1 MYGYAGK
8 ILFVNLSK
16 GSLEVKP
23 FPEEWQRQYLGGR
36 GLGIKILAD
45 AFESIGDPLHESNLL
60 VFAAGPLTGTGIPLG
75 GRYSV
80 ATKSPLTGTIT
91 SANSGGVFG
100 YKLKKAGFDAVVVT
114 GKAQAPVYIYLNNG
128 AAELRSAAHL
138 WGKVSTETTKALL
151 DEVQDKG
158 AKVAC
163 IGPAGEKLASLAC
176 IMNDNFR
183 ALGRGG
189 VGAVMGSKNLK
200 AIVATGEA
208 KIEVAHPDKIKALQT
223 DFNARFK
230 ENGVT
235 KALHDYGTDVL
246 VNIINENYIFPT
258 KNFQTGRSPSAEA
271 DKIGGETLAKTFL
284 KRPKGC
290 FSCTIMCGRY
300 TEIDGVP
307 AEGPEYE
314 TAWSLGADCGIYDL
328 KAVKVA
334 NDLCNELGLDTIGAG
349 ATIACAMEMSEKG
362 YIPEKIGWGD
372 GAAMVELIRKMG
384 YREGIGNELADGSY
398 AFASKHGHPELSMS
412 VKKQDLPAYDPRGL
426 QGHGLAYA
434 TSVRG
439 GDHVYAYLIAPEVLG
454 SPQKLD
460 PYVDTDKATWV
471 KIFQDLTA
479 MIDSSGICLFT
490 SFAMG
495 APDYAAAISAVT
507 GWELTGD
514 DVLRMGERVWN
525 LQKLMNVK
533 LGFGREDD
541 TLPRRLLTEPLQEGG
556 PKGLVWRREPLLDEY
571 YKVRG
576 WDSAGNPTL
585 EKLRELGLAP
595 IPAVAPKVK

>member
-1 MYGYAGK
+1 MYGYANK
-8 ILFVNLSK
+8 ILYVDLTNKIL
-16 GSLEVKP
+16 GVKP
-23 FPEEWQRQYLGGR
+23 FPEEWMRQYLGGR

-45 AFESIGDPLHESNLL
+45 AIDSIGDPLDGSNLL

-100 YKLKKAGFDAVVVT
+100 YKLKKAGFDAIVIS
-114 GKAQAPVYIYLNNG
+114 GKAKTPVYLYLKNG
-128 AAELRSAAHL
+128 EAELRDATHL
-138 WGKVSTETTKALL
+138 WGKTSMETTKALL
-151 DEVQDKG
+151 DELQDKG
-158 AKVAC
+158 AKIAC
-163 IGPAGEKLASLAC
+163 IGPAGEKLARLAC

-200 AIVATGEA
+200 AIVATGDV
-208 KIEVAHPDKIKALQT
+208 KIEIAHPEKIKELQL
-223 DFNARFK
+223 DFNKRFK

-246 VNIINENYIFPT
+246 VNIINENYIFPV
-258 KNFQTGRSPSAEA
+258 KNFQSGRWPSATA

-290 FSCTIMCGRY
+290 FSCTIMCGRL
-300 TEIDGVP
+300 TEIDGVET
-307 AEGPEYE
+307 EGPEYE
-314 TAWSLGADCGIYDL
+314 TAWSFGADCGIDDL
-328 KAVKVA
+328 SAVKKA

-362 YIPEKIGWGD
+362 YIPEKISFGD
-372 GAAMVELIRKMG
+372 SAAMVELVRKMG
-384 YREGIGNELADGSY
+384 YREGIGDELADGSY

-514 DVLRMGERVWN
+514 DVLRIGERVWN

-541 TLPRRLLTEPLQEGG
+541 TLPPRLLTEPLQEGG

-576 WDSAGNPTL
+576 WDAMGDPTN
-585 EKLRELGLAP
+585 EKLIELGLTP
-595 IPAVAPKVK
+595 IPITRKSS